1 MHRKKAFIIT
11 VLFGL
16 NSLINV
22 LSQVFIA
29 RFFGTSLALDNFLIA
44 VTLPTLLITIF
55 YGTVNDAFLPE
66 FMERSQKNKSQGQKY
81 AGLWFKQ
88 IILLSLL
95 TFTLSLI
102 IPKLI
107 LTSLFQTVNIQT
119 INYFRYLSYALLFA
133 LPNSLLMSLAYA
145 KNHYYLP
152 VLLQLLGA
160 VVNLLFIAL
169 SSNLW
174 GPMSLVFGFV
184 TNMAVQF
191 VFLLPYLR
199 FLNLRKSNFFDRQIY
214 VLWLPLIGM
223 AFLFR
228 IDSLILRTAS
238 LGLGIGMVSVVN
250 YASRFFSMS
259 SGIITSG
266 IKALFLPILSN
277 RLATRN
283 IKGAKQVI
291 QKSLF
296 FGLLLSVI
304 SALVIYLI
312 RVPLVKIL
320 FMRGSFTETDANA
333 VISLIPYFIPAAI
346 GWGIFQITA
355 IPYFAVKQNSIPLI
369 VSAIGAALGYG
380 FSLYFKS
387 TFLILTAPIAIA
399 IMLLFDSF
407 VLFILWYKNE
417 TRFLN
422 RKIGIADKE

>member
-1 MHRKKAFIIT
+1 MHRKKALIIT
-11 VLFGL
+11 LLFGL
-16 NSLINV
+16 NSILSV

-29 RFFGTSLALDNFLIA
+29 RFFGTSIALDNFLIA
-44 VTLPTLLITIF
+44 VTIPTLLITIF

-66 FMERSQKNKSQGQKY
+66 FMEISQKNKNQSQKY
-81 AGLWFKQ
+81 AGMWFKQ
-88 IILLSLL
+88 IILFSFLA
-95 TFTLSLI
+95 FTLSLI

-107 LTSLFQTVNIQT
+107 LTTLFNTVNIQ
-119 INYFRYLSYALLFA
+119 IISYFRYLSYALLFA

-160 VVNLLFIAL
+160 LVNFLFIAL
-169 SSNLW
+169 LSSVW
-174 GPMSLVFGFV
+174 GIMSLVVGFV
-184 TNMAVQF
+184 ANMAVQF
-191 VFLLPYLR
+191 FFLLPYLR
-199 FLNLRKSNFFDRQIY
+199 FLNIRKSKFFDRQIY
-214 VLWLPLIGM
+214 IIWLPLVGM

-277 RLATRN
+277 RLTTGN
-283 IKGAKQVI
+283 TKGAKQVI

-296 FGLLLSVI
+296 FGLMLSII
-304 SALVIYLI
+304 SALLIYLI
-312 RVPLVKIL
+312 RVPLVQIL
-320 FMRGSFTETDANA
+320 LMRGSFTDVDANA

-346 GWGIFQITA
+346 GWGMFQITA

-369 VSAIGAALGYG
+369 VSAIGAVLGYG
-380 FSLYFKS
+380 FSLYFKN

-407 VLFILWYKNE
+407 VLFILWYKKE

-422 RKIGIADKE
+422 RKIGIANKE